1 MQGVEAFEP
10 LAISLGLGMLV
21 GLQRERLDEQ
31 GRGRIAGIR
40 TFPLITLL
48 GTISAMVAKDL
59 GPGLVIASLAGI
71 VSLTLVGTIV
81 SLVQGTARPGITTE
95 VAILLMFGVG
105 VLLATGHTAVA
116 VVVGGGTAVLLNAKP
131 LLRGMA
137 RGLAEGDFRA
147 IMQFALVSLVILPVL
162 PDETFGPFPL
172 NVLNPRKLWL
182 LVVLVTGVN
191 LAGYLIFKFVG
202 QRAGMLLGGV
212 LGGLVSSTATTLS
225 FSRQTA
231 GAPHL
236 AGAAAFVVMVASGV
250 VWVRVLIL
258 IAAVSGDMAR
268 AALWPFMVVF
278 GASLLLSFFLW
289 RTAAPDHA
297 EAPQPSNPT
306 NLREA
311 LLFAALFAVVQVSM
325 AWIGAT
331 FGTGGVYA
339 LSIAAGLT
347 EVTAVAL
354 STAELADKTGLSVDT
369 AWRALLAATM
379 ANLVFKGIVA
389 IALGSR
395 GLKVRLAVGFAVLL
409 LVCAGVLVFWPGP
422 SALAAV

>member
-1 MQGVEAFEP
+1 MQGFEQYEP
-10 LAISLGLGMLV
+10 LAIALGLGMLV

-48 GTISAMVAKDL
+48 GTISAMVSKDL
-59 GPGLVIASLAGI
+59 GPGLVIASLGGI
-71 VSLTLVGTIV
+71 VALTTVGTIV

-95 VAILLMFGVG
+95 VAVLLMFGVG
-105 VLLATGHTAVA
+105 VLLATGHTAIG

-131 LLRGMA
+131 LLRGLA
-137 RGLAEGDFRA
+137 RGLAEADFRA

-191 LAGYLIFKFVG
+191 LAGYLVFKFVG
-202 QRAGMLLGGV
+202 QRAGMLLGGL

-225 FSRQTA
+225 FARQTA
-231 GAPHL
+231 TAPHL
-236 AGAAAFVVMVASGV
+236 AGAAAFIVMVASGV

-258 IAAVSGDMAR
+258 IAAVSGPMAR
-268 AALWPFMVVF
+268 AAMWPFMAIF
-278 GASLLLSFFLW
+278 GASMVLSFFLW
-289 RTAAPDHA
+289 RTAEPDQTQP
-297 EAPQPSNPT
+297 PQPSNPT

-325 AWIGAT
+325 AWIGET
-331 FGTGGVYA
+331 FGTQGIYA

-347 EVTAVAL
+347 EVSAVAL
-354 STAELADKTGLSVDT
+354 STAELAGKDGLTVDT

-379 ANLVFKGIVA
+379 ANLVFKGAVAVA
-389 IALGSR
+389 IGCR
-395 GLKVRLAVGFAVLL
+395 GFKVRLAVGFAVLL
-409 LVCAGVLVFWPGP
+409 LVCAGVLLFWP
-422 SALAAV
+422 AVGG